1 MPSSRETIKRNLRQ
15 LKRERGLLWVE
26 IADHL
31 GVEERTVYR
40 WVNDKDPRTPSHDAL
55 LKLARLFRVKVD
67 YLLTD
72 HGGSDA

>member
-15 LKRERGLLWVE
+15 L
-26 IADHL
+26 
-31 GVEERTVYR
+31 
-40 WVNDKDPRTPSHDAL
+40 NDKDPRTPSHDAL

-72 HGGSDA
+72 HGSSDA